1 MNIIKMIRI
10 SDGKEFQGFIDREK
24 MNYNLLFYY
33 YDTEKNF
40 WVSESILE
48 FKPYTENETKV
59 IGG

>member
-24 MNYNLLFYY
+24 MNHNILFYY
-33 YDTEKNF
+33 FDTEKNV
-40 WVSESILE
+40 WVSDTITN
-48 FKPYTENETKV
+48 FKPYTENKTNV